1 MKDGFLYKIA
11 LKVIPFAILVVTKGW
26 FATCKLREHGKEHR
40 EKTFDSNKQVIATF
54 WHYSLLVVFQLAQK
68 YSAVVMVSS
77 SKDGEFVARFAE
89 LCGFTTVRGSRNKQ
103 GMQALKEILKHCK
116 AGQNAALVAD
126 GSQGP
131 PRIAQAGAI
140 LMASRTG
147 IPILPVAWSASSY
160 VSIRSWDKTSFP
172 KPFSTVDFAY
182 GELIEVPPGLK
193 SEGIEGY
200 RLLLEKRLNALYEEM
215 WAIHGKKEH

>member
-1 MKDGFLYKIA
+1 MKDGLLYKIS
-11 LKVIPFAILVVTKGW
+11 LKVIPLAILLITKVW
-26 FATCKLREHGKEHR
+26 FATCRVREHGKEHCQN
-40 EKTFDSNKQVIATF
+40 TFDSNKQVIATF

-77 SKDGEFVARFAE
+77 SKDGEYVARFAE
-89 LCGFTTVRGSRNKQ
+89 LCGFPTVRGSRNKQ
-103 GMQALKEILKHCK
+103 GMQALKDLLKYCK
-116 AGQNAALVAD
+116 SGHNAALVAD

-147 IPILPVAWSASSY
+147 IPILPVVWSASRY
-160 VSIRSWDKTSFP
+160 LTIRSWDKTAFP

-182 GELIEVPPGLK
+182 GEPIEVPPGLK
-193 SEGIEGY
+193 SEGIEEY
-200 RLLLEKRLNALYEEM
+200 RLLLENRLNTLYEEM
-215 WAIHGKKEH
+215 WAIYGKEEH